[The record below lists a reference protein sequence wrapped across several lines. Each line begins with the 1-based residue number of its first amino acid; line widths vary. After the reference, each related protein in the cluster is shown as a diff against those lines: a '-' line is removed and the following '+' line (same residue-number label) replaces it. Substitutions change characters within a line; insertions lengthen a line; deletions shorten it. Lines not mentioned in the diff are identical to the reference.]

1 MMSNKAI
8 IEIDADAGT
17 VRVILPDENLF
28 ATTDYQEPT
37 TKAELVAMI
46 LAKQSEELMMIPLQE
61 LMGRY
66 LILTR

>member
-1 MMSNKAI
+1 MSNKAT

-17 VRVILPDENLF
+17 VSVILPDENLF
-28 ATTDYQEPT
+28 ATTDCQEQT

-46 LAKQSEELMMIPLQE
+46 LAKQSEELMKMPLQG

-66 LILTR
+66 LMLMR